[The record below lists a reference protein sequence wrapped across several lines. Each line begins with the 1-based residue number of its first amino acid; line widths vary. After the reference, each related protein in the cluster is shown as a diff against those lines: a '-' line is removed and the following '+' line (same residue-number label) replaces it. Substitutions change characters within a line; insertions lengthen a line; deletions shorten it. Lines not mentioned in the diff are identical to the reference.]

1 MSTFYNIAYAV
12 GFTPWEKAGQADGDR
27 IAWLFER
34 EEVDRGGPGK
44 ALDLGCGSGLHAV
57 TLAQRG
63 WDVTGVDVI
72 GKALDR
78 ARRRAAAAGVSAT
91 FVHADVTQLPT
102 DTVGSGFDFFLDIG
116 CFHGLDAQNRRA
128 MARSVSARATPNATL
143 VMLAFGKPV
152 GPPFMPT
159 GAKRSDIEEAYVDW
173 AVVDVLKPPTDTP
186 GLPKIARRSEPTL
199 YRLARR

>member
-1 MSTFYNIAYAV
+1 
-12 GFTPWEKAGQADGDR
+12 
-27 IAWLFER
+27 
-34 EEVDRGGPGK
+34 
-44 ALDLGCGSGLHAV
+44 
-57 TLAQRG
+57 
-63 WDVTGVDVI
+63 
-72 GKALDR
+72 
-78 ARRRAAAAGVSAT
+78 VSAT

-102 DTVGSGFDFFLDIG
+102 DTVGNGFDFFLDIG
-116 CFHGLDAQNRRA
+116 CFHGLDAQHRRA

-143 VMLAFGKPV
+143 VMMAFGKPV

-173 AVVDVLKPPTDTP
+173 AVIDVLKPPTDTP

>member
-63 WDVTGVDVI
+63 WDVTGVDLI
-72 GKALDR
+72 GKALHR
-78 ARRRAAAAGVSAT
+78 ARRRAAAAGVNAT
-91 FVHADVTQLPT
+91 FVHADVTHLPT

-128 MARSVSARATPNATL
+128 MARSVSARATPDATL
-143 VMLAFGKPV
+143 VMLAS
-152 GPPFMPT
+152 
-159 GAKRSDIEEAYVDW
+159 GAQRSDVEDAYVDW
-173 AVVDVLKPPTDTP
+173 AVVDVLKPPTDIA
-186 GLPKIARRSEPTL
+186 GLPKISRRSEPTF

>member
-1 MSTFYNIAYAV
+1 M
-12 GFTPWEKAGQADGDR
+12 GEGRQADGDR
-27 IAWLFER
+27 IARLFER

-63 WDVTGVDVI
+63 WDVTGVDLI

-116 CFHGLDAQNRRA
+116 CFHGLDAQNRRP
-128 MARSVSARATPNATL
+128 MARSVSARATPEATL

-159 GAKRSDIEEAYVDW
+159 GAKRSDIEEAYLDW

>member
-63 WDVTGVDVI
+63 WDVTGVDLI

-78 ARRRAAAAGVSAT
+78 ARRRAAAAGVNAT
-91 FVHADVTQLPT
+91 FVHADVTHLPT

-128 MARSVSARATPNATL
+128 MARSVSARATPDATL
-143 VMLAFGKPV
+143 VMLAS
-152 GPPFMPT
+152 
-159 GAKRSDIEEAYVDW
+159 GAQRSDVEDAYVDW
-173 AVVDVLKPPTDTP
+173 AVVDVLKPPTDIA
-186 GLPKIARRSEPTL
+186 GLPKISRRSEPTF